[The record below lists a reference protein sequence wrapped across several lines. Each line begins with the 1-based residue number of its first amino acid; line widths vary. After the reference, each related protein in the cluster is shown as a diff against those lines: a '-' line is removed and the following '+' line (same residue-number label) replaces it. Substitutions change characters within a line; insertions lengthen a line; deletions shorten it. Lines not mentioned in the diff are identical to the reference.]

1 MNKKLILASLLCLG
15 TCGASAQVSNINPVP
30 QQVEN
35 VGTLVEAP
43 AAWNIVKEKGYDA
56 SYVLDAL
63 ATASPEVVVDKKA
76 FQLTI
81 GFGSQK
87 VIKKYKKLIPT
98 KAEGY
103 YLKVTDKEIVIAAYD
118 ERGAF
123 YGVQSLLAMMREGK
137 LELCEITD
145 FPDVAFRG
153 VVEGFYGTPWS
164 QEDRLSQFDFYGR
177 NKMNVYIYGPKD
189 DPYHR
194 DKWREPYPEAEAKKL
209 QILLESAKKNGVN
222 FYWAIHPGV
231 DIKWTDAD
239 RDAMMNKLEVMYQLG
254 IRSFA
259 VFFDDIWGEGTKADK
274 QAALL
279 NYVNQNFVLAKGD
292 VAPLVMCPTEYNRSW
307 ANEEKG
313 YLRTLGNDMDKSVN
327 IMWTGNT
334 VVHTIDKPSME
345 WINERIQRKGYIWL
359 NFPVSDFVRDHI
371 LLGPTYGNGLDI
383 ANDLS
388 GFVSNPM
395 EHAEASKISL
405 YSIADYTWNMEAYD
419 YMSSWDKAIKDLMPH
434 NAEAL
439 KIWASYNE
447 DLGPNGHGFRRDESR
462 ELKPIAAAAIKG
474 DKAALTALYAK
485 CMELEMATNILLG
498 DKSNPALLIEM
509 KPWLLYG
516 KLLAQ
521 FGLNVC
527 GAAIS
532 DFNKVGNRFDN
543 FDNIYKEAV
552 SIQAQLYE
560 LANDKNVLHPLQPGI
575 KVGSLVLVPT
585 LNKVFANTVE
595 AYNKAHGTNYDPVCE
610 YQPFSITTDVK
621 QIAQQTVRAQGNNV
635 SVNGIL
641 EVVTWAPGDAFTINI
656 DRPVT
661 MQGMDFNF
669 GVKDV
674 AKHFTLELY
683 TADGQ
688 WRKVS
693 LLHYSADD
701 TVIHTGGELSGIH
714 ASKIRVTNTSG
725 AEVKAYFKSFN
736 FVKQ

>member
-15 TCGASAQVSNINPVP
+15 VCGASAQVSNINPVP

-35 VGTLVEAP
+35 VGTIIEAP

-63 ATASPEVVVDKKA
+63 ATASPEVVIDKKA

-81 GFGSQK
+81 GFGTQK
-87 VIKKYKKLIPT
+87 VVKKYKKLIPT

-103 YLKVTDKEIVIAAYD
+103 YLKVTDKEIVIAAAD

-164 QEDRLSQFDFYGR
+164 QEDRLSQFEFYGR

-231 DIKWTDAD
+231 DIKWNDAD

-279 NYVNQNFVLAKGD
+279 NYINQNFVLAKGD

-313 YLRTLGNDMDKSVN
+313 YLRTLGKDMDKSVN

-345 WINERIQRKGYIWL
+345 WINERIERKGYIWL

-383 ANDLS
+383 ADDLS

-405 YSIADYTWNMEAYD
+405 YSIADYTWNMETYD

-532 DFNKVGNRFDN
+532 DFSKAGNRFDN

-595 AYNKAHGTNYDPVCE
+595 AYNKANGTNYDPVCE
-610 YQPFSITTDVK
+610 YQPFNITTDVK
-621 QIAQQTVRAQGNNV
+621 QLAQQTVRAQGNNV

-669 GVKDV
+669 GVKDI
-674 AKHFTLELY
+674 AKNFTLELY